1 MVFYNIQALPKFENT
16 VVTIGSFDGVHHG
29 HKAILEKVVA
39 ETKAIGGESILI
51 TFEPHPR
58 KIINPDESL
67 GLLTS
72 PADKTA
78 LLEAEGIDH
87 IVFVPFT
94 RDFSMLSAEEY
105 IHDFLLKLFNPSK
118 IIIGY
123 DHKFGHSREG
133 DIHLLKALVPPQVS
147 IIEIEQQLVDN
158 AGVSSTKIRQALMQG
173 DVVAAEHML
182 ERHYSYEG
190 TVVKG
195 DGIGRK
201 FGYPTANIKANYSD
215 ILIPGIGVYAVLV
228 TVDGKVL
235 KGMMSI
241 GVRPTIND
249 KNVVSAEVNIF
260 DFNEAIYGK
269 TVTITFIQK
278 TRGEK
283 KFDNYDALIE
293 AIKLDEIEIRNILS
307 NY

>member
-1 MVFYNIQALPKFENT
+1 MVFYNINALPKFENT
-16 VVTIGSFDGVHHG
+16 VITIGSFDGVHHG

-39 ETKAIGGESILI
+39 ETKAIQGESILI

-58 KIINPDESL
+58 KIIHPDESL

-78 LLEAEGIDH
+78 LLQAEGIDH

-105 IHDFLLKLFNPSK
+105 IHDFLLKMFNPSK

-133 DIHLLKALVPPQVS
+133 DIHLLRKLVPSHVS

-158 AGVSSTKIRQALMQG
+158 AGVSSTKIRKALMDG
-173 DVVAAEHML
+173 DVIAAAHML
-182 ERHYSYEG
+182 DRHYSYEG

-215 ILIPGIGVYAVLV
+215 ILIPGIGVYAVLL
-228 TVDGKVL
+228 TVDGVEY

-249 KNVVSAEVNIF
+249 KNIVSVEVNIF
-260 DFNEAIYGK
+260 DFSDVIYGK
-269 TVTITFIQK
+269 TVKVTFIK
-278 TRGEK
+278 RTRGEK
-283 KFDNYDALIE
+283 KFDSFNDLIE
-293 AIKLDEIEIRNILS
+293 AIKQDEIEIRAVLA